1 MNLRL
6 DSNIFLVLQSEENY
20 IMHEVYNS
28 GHKYGGE
35 LRSYNN
41 VNYTNG
47 YLSNGELST
56 YELRKNLSALNF
68 KVAFVVSRYI
78 HIYK

>member
-20 IMHEVYNS
+20 IVYDIYNP

-35 LRSYNN
+35 LRLHNN

-47 YLSNGELST
+47 HLSADGLSI
-56 YELRKNLSALNF
+56 YEMRKNLSTLSF
-68 KVAFVVSRYI
+68 KVAFVVS
-78 HIYK
+78 IYQ